1 MADRHVKIFIAF
13 LPLLFLQSG
22 CKQATEPKA
31 SNVYVNFEIEIDFHD
46 DSVKVALDDKILLES
61 RVTTD
66 YTISLAWSS
75 GFRMLSRAAHNLFF
89 TVVEYDVQIHY
100 LFDVTNDTSTV
111 LMRFDK
117 STKKISIQ
125 QIKGVVLRD

>member
-1 MADRHVKIFIAF
+1 MSNKQLRIFLAF
-13 LPLLFLQSG
+13 LLLLFLQSG

-31 SNVYVNFEIEIDFHD
+31 SDIYVNFEIESDFND

-75 GFRMLSRAAHNLFF
+75 GFQKLSRIAHNLFF
-89 TVVEYDVQIHY
+89 TVVEYDAQSHFLI
-100 LFDVTNDTSTV
+100 DATNDTSTV

-125 QIKGVVLRD
+125 QLKGVVLRD

>member
-1 MADRHVKIFIAF
+1 MSTRQVKIFIAF
-13 LPLLFLQSG
+13 LLLLFSQSG

-31 SNVYVNFEIEIDFHD
+31 SDIYVNFEIEIDFHN

-75 GFRMLSRAAHNLFF
+75 EFQRLSRAAHNLFF
-89 TVVEYDVQIHY
+89 TVVEYDVQSHY
-100 LFDVTNDTSTV
+100 LIDTTNDTSTV
-111 LMRFDK
+111 LLRFDK
-117 STKKISIQ
+117 ITKKISIH